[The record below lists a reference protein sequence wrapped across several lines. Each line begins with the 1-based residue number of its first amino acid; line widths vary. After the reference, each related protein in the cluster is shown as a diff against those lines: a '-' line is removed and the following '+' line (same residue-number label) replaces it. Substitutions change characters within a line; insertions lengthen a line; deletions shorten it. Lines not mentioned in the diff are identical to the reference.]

1 MHRPPLE
8 EKDMDTGEQ
17 RAGLDAKLDDQQ

>member
-1 MHRPPLE
+1 MPPLE

-17 RAGLDAKLDDQQ
+17 WAGLDAKLDDQQ